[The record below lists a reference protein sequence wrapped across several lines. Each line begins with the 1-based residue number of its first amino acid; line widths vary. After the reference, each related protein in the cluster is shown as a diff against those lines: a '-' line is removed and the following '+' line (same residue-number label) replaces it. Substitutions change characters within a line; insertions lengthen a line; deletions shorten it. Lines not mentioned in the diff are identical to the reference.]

1 MKIEMNNKR
10 ILITG
15 AAGFIGAGL
24 AKRILS
30 ETPSAFVVGIDNVN
44 EMCIRDSGY
53 AVQYGHPDQRAG
65 VYYGGGGQQG
75 EGGSV
80 YEGEEPDCHPAE
92 KPGD

>member
-44 EMCIRDSGY
+44 DYYDTGLKESRLAGLE
-53 AVQYGHPDQRAG
+53 QYERYICERRHCGPG
-65 VYYGGGGQQG
+65 TGGRRIPQ
-75 EGGSV
+75 V
-80 YEGEEPDCHPAE
+80 
-92 KPGD
+92 